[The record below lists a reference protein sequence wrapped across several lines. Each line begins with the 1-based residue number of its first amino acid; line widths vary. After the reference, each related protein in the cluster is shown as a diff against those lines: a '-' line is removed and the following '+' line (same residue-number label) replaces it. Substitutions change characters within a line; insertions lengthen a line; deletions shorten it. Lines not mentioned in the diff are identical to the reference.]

1 MQNICWMEH
10 TYPKWSIFP
19 LLPQLWTA
27 GAVTLKHL
35 NLHVNLLWKVD
46 GSKPQSLQPL
56 GMFILNLNQWI
67 WVETVHKAPEPRVQ
81 MAVASGNGR
90 IWQSS
95 VCRTVC
101 CWVWRNLS
109 LECERHPSSTAAR
122 ADTSLCCS
130 CWCCG
135 IPDMF
140 SMVGLTAGAEVSHPP
155 QVWSAGLAV
164 NGGFHLS
171 SATQWLGSVCTNVL
185 GHKFW

>member
-10 TYPKWSIFP
+10 TYPKWSILP

-95 VCRTVC
+95 VCRVC

-155 QVWSAGLAV
+155 QAWSAGLAV